1 MQSAILLTHGLIND
15 KLQVGW
21 KGEIEPM
28 NAANEPNFDDKKA
41 SPKESANPPKIVS
54 AQILFEGQR
63 EICIELDGVVYR
75 LRITRRNKLIL
86 QK

>member
-1 MQSAILLTHGLIND
+1 
-15 KLQVGW
+15 
-21 KGEIEPM
+21 M
-28 NAANEPNFDDKKA
+28 NETNEPEFDDGKT
-41 SPKESANPPKIVS
+41 SPGEPVHPPKLIS
-54 AQILFEGQR
+54 AQALFDGER